1 MAHPTEFS
9 RTEVS
14 RTGLSR
20 IGLSSPGS
28 WPQQLGGLARNLL
41 GLLLII
47 MVLLNVANALG
58 RYLFGQAIEGSD
70 ELMVFGMAWLV
81 FLGMPLVALEG
92 RHLRFSFLEQH
103 LPTNRSRL
111 LQAGLDLYVAVLCTW
126 AAFQSAAFVERV
138 AMIGQKSMAAGIPM
152 VIPHSALLFGLSATA
167 LVCAGR
173 GCWLLFTAFSAQGG
187 KAND

>member
-1 MAHPTEFS
+1 MTHSTEL
-9 RTEVS
+9 T
-14 RTGLSR
+14 RTGN
-20 IGLSSPGS
+20 

-41 GLLLII
+41 GLLLIS

-103 LPTNRSRL
+103 LSAGRSRL
-111 LQAGLDLYVAVLCTW
+111 LKATLDLYVAILCGW
-126 AAFQSAAFVERV
+126 AALQSAAFVERV

-152 VIPHSALLFGLSATA
+152 LIPHTALLFGLSATA
-167 LVCAGR
+167 LVCACR
-173 GCWLLFTAFSAQGG
+173 GGWLLVRAIRPQDNSAPAPNQSGD
-187 KAND
+187 KTHD